1 MIELKNMTKKFK
13 SRYLFQQLNMIIQ
26 SNKVSILLG
35 ENGAGKTTLLHI
47 IAGLEKATS
56 GEILE
61 NNQAIS
67 TKELQR
73 RIGYIPQEI
82 ALWEHLTVQQNID
95 FFSRLKKGAISNEL
109 IKEYCDL
116 MHLVDLKRPVEK
128 LSGGTKRKANILIGL
143 LHQPQ
148 LLILDEPTVGI
159 DLKSRYEIHRLIAH
173 LKNECTIL
181 MTTHHIDEVRA
192 VADEIFILGQD
203 DFYKE
208 VLYQEG
214 LVFKELK

>member
-1 MIELKNMTKKFK
+1 MIELKDMTKKFK
-13 SRYLFQQLNMIIQ
+13 NRSLFQQINMTLQ

-56 GEILE
+56 GEIFE
-61 NNQAIS
+61 NNRVIS
-67 TKELQR
+67 IKELQR
-73 RIGYIPQEI
+73 KIGYIPQEI

-95 FFSRLKKGAISNEL
+95 FFRRLKKGAISNEL

-116 MHLVDLKRPVEK
+116 MHLVDLNTPVEK

-143 LHQPQ
+143 LHQPK

-159 DLKSRYEIHRLIAH
+159 DLKSRYEIHRLIAY
-173 LKNECTIL
+173 LKSKCTIL

-192 VADEIFILGQD
+192 VADQIFILGQD

-208 VLYQEG
+208 VLQQEN
-214 LVFKELK
+214 LLFEEL